1 LKKKHIFRLIVFLLF
16 ILLVVVLVN
25 RVLVNSETSLEA
37 LHDLEIENV
46 DLTQIP
52 DGTYDGRFS
61 VFPVSVDVNVTV
73 SNHQITVIN
82 IARHRTGRGAPAEII
97 KDRVIEAQSLDVD
110 IVSGAT
116 YSSKIILKS
125 IEDALKNNGR

>member
-1 LKKKHIFRLIVFLLF
+1 MKKKHIYRLIVLLLF
-16 ILLVVVLVN
+16 ILLIVVSVTRILAD
-25 RVLVNSETSLEA
+25 SEANLEA
-37 LHDLEIENV
+37 LHDMEIEDV
-46 DLTQIP
+46 DLTRIT

-73 SNHQITVIN
+73 SNHQIIVID
-82 IARHRTGRGAPAEII
+82 ISRHRTGRGTPAEII
-97 KDRVIEAQSLDVD
+97 VDRVIEAQSLNVD

-125 IEDALKNNGR
+125 IENALKNKDS